1 MPPAKK
7 LAKKS
12 TTTGEASSSSVL
24 EITKDIRSDLL
35 NYFSNDEID
44 FMLGQSYISK
54 NPRKPSFQV
63 SLEYIDDNFI
73 NIYPLKLYSKNF
85 QEDFKKAI
93 YKLFETSLF
102 DDMKQK
108 EQDEIIFL
116 TTKPQTT
123 KTMKCPRCQ
132 SYQTK
137 IMDKQLR
144 SGDEGSDVILECES
158 CGLKKKINSII
169 LE

>member
-1 MPPAKK
+1 MQTSENTADLTLRDIVKQK
-7 LAKKS
+7 DLDDFI
-12 TTTGEASSSSVL
+12 L
-24 EITKDIRSDLL
+24 EDGSIDPSSDLMRL
-35 NYFSNDEID
+35 MTDIQN
-44 FMLGQSYISK
+44 SK
-54 NPRKPSFQV
+54 NLSR
-63 SLEYIDDNFI
+63 
-73 NIYPLKLYSKNF
+73 LYSADSVSQILF
-85 QEDFKKAI
+85 EEDFKKAI